1 MKIRPIF
8 ESDNNKKKKKKKAEA
23 QKAQK
28 GAQVPAPGV
37 PVSIARRLATFFKRK
52 DTISVLM
59 LLGFL
64 VVALSSMF
72 IAPQMQQWRIREG
85 DVALKDI
92 YAPYDFTYY
101 WGINEPKTAEAR
113 EAASEAVPYSVRRNS
128 DIERKAESN
137 LESFFAVVDEEK
149 KTESSIDE
157 KVVSLKEKT
166 KIGLPDKKIRT
177 LLECWDAGELKK
189 KSIDIAG
196 KIFLTGY
203 ISEKEYGLLQE
214 KKIDRVVMMDEEGG
228 MEVERAAADLLRENR
243 AEKTIDDYAS
253 KEITGDKKVKQAVVS
268 LVALEIEPSLELDE
282 KTTSLKR
289 EAAAKNAEPIYN
301 AWDVKKNELIVEKGI
316 RVNAGHIVQLAQIR
330 SIFMQK
336 EPRAYF
342 LGVVLL
348 LLLLIMVAAVYN
360 KLDLKESLLKTPK
373 ELAIILLNML
383 FIILLSDFIIQG
395 PQPSYFIP
403 MASVGMI
410 ITLLVGFGP
419 AFISV
424 VLMSVLIAVL
434 AGGKV
439 EIAFVLLTGSMVGI
453 YAIRGAR
460 RRANVLWAG
469 LLVGLAK
476 LLAVICAG
484 LINGIEAQVYL
495 KDGFWGIASGVISG
509 FIVLGLLPLFEH
521 FFEVPTDISL
531 LELSDLNHPLLKQ
544 LAIEAPGTYHHSIMV
559 GNLAEAASDAIG
571 ANSLLARVG
580 SYYHDIGKIP
590 KASYYSENE
599 MGAGSKHAKLTP
611 SMSALIISKHVKEGL
626 EMAEKYKLNSA
637 IRNFISQHHGDSLI
651 SFFYQKAIEKAEEET
666 TVNERD
672 FRYPG
677 PKPQT
682 KEAAIVLLADTVE
695 AASRT
700 LDEPTPSSVRN
711 LVKKVINN
719 KFVDEQMDECDL
731 TLQDIHKIAESFVR
745 VLMGIFHTRLD
756 YPEEEEK
763 E

>member
-1 MKIRPIF
+1 
-8 ESDNNKKKKKKKAEA
+8 
-23 QKAQK
+23 
-28 GAQVPAPGV
+28 
-37 PVSIARRLATFFKRK
+37 KRK

-243 AEKTIDDYAS
+243 AERTIDDYAS

-289 EAAAKNAEPIYN
+289 EAAAKNVEPIYN

-403 MASVGMI
+403 MASMGMI

>member
-8 ESDNNKKKKKKKAEA
+8 ESGNNKKKKKKKAEA
-23 QKAQK
+23 QKTQK
-28 GAQVPAPGV
+28 GTQVPAPGV
-37 PVSIARRLATFFKRK
+37 PVSIARHLAEFFKRK

-59 LLGFL
+59 ILAFL
-64 VVALSSMF
+64 MVALSSMF

-101 WGINEPKTAEAR
+101 WGINESKTSEAK
-113 EAASEAVPYSVRRNS
+113 EIASEAVPHSVRRNS
-128 DIERKAESN
+128 DIERKVGSN
-137 LESFFAVVDEEK
+137 LESFFAVVGEEK
-149 KTESSIDE
+149 KTESSVDE
-157 KVVSLKEKT
+157 KVESLKKKT
-166 KIGLPDKKIRT
+166 KIDLPDKKIRV
-177 LLECWDAGELKK
+177 LLEYWDAEELKK
-189 KSIDIAG
+189 NSIDIAN

-203 ISEKEYGLLQE
+203 ISEEQYDLLQE
-214 KKIDRVVMMDEEGG
+214 NKIDKVVMMDEEGG

-253 KEITGDKKVKQAVVS
+253 KEMAGERKLQQAVAS

-282 KTTSLKR
+282 KATLLKK
-289 EAAAKNAEPIYN
+289 EEAAKNVEPVYN
-301 AWDVKKNELIVEKGI
+301 AWDVKKNELIIEKGI

-330 SIFMQK
+330 SIFRHR
-336 EPRAYF
+336 EPMTYF

-348 LLLLIMVAAVYN
+348 FLLLIMVAAVYN
-360 KLDLKESLLKTPK
+360 KFDLKESLLKTPK

-403 MASVGMI
+403 VASVGMT

-439 EIAFVLLTGSMVGI
+439 EIAFVLLTGGTVGI

-559 GNLAEAASDAIG
+559 GNLAEAASDSIG

-599 MGAGSKHAKLTP
+599 MGAGSKHATLTP

-666 TVNERD
+666 VVNERD

-700 LDEPTPSSVRN
+700 LDEPTPSSIRN

-745 VLMGIFHTRLD
+745 VLMGIFHTRLE

>member
-8 ESDNNKKKKKKKAEA
+8 ESDNNKKKKKKIAEA

-101 WGINEPKTAEAR
+101 WGINETKTAEAR
-113 EAASEAVPYSVRRNS
+113 EAASEAVPHSVRRNS
-128 DIERKAESN
+128 DIERKVESN

-289 EAAAKNAEPIYN
+289 EAAAKNVEPIYN

-403 MASVGMI
+403 MASMGMI

-439 EIAFVLLTGSMVGI
+439 EIAFVLLTGSTVGI

-559 GNLAEAASDAIG
+559 GDLAEAASDSIG

-626 EMAEKYKLNSA
+626 ELAEKYKLNSA
-637 IRNFISQHHGDSLI
+637 
-651 SFFYQKAIEKAEEET
+651 
-666 TVNERD
+666 
-672 FRYPG
+672 
-677 PKPQT
+677 
-682 KEAAIVLLADTVE
+682 
-695 AASRT
+695 
-700 LDEPTPSSVRN
+700 
-711 LVKKVINN
+711 
-719 KFVDEQMDECDL
+719 
-731 TLQDIHKIAESFVR
+731 
-745 VLMGIFHTRLD
+745 
-756 YPEEEEK
+756 
-763 E
+763 